1 MYMLRLK
8 TQWRAGT
15 AFTCRTQP
23 FVRFS
28 YQPNMPCL
36 DGAVERRHDSHSSTR
51 VFLQHVELF
60 RDDSLSVGTYNR
72 ASRSVMIYERCG
84 GESKAPLQGFCCVC
98 SLLTRF
104 YRQWSTA
111 VAHDV
116 CLEHMTDGQETLE
129 EVLARSDMI
138 I

>member
-1 MYMLRLK
+1 M
-8 TQWRAGT
+8 
-15 AFTCRTQP
+15 
-23 FVRFS
+23 
-28 YQPNMPCL
+28 QPNVSIEAGSCR

-51 VFLQHVELF
+51 VFHQHVELF
-60 RDDSLSVGTYNR
+60 RDDSLSVGNYTR
-72 ASRSVMIYERCG
+72 ALRSVMKYESCG
-84 GESKAPLQGFCCVC
+84 GESKAPLQGFCCGC

-116 CLEHMTDGQETLE
+116 CLEHMTDSRETLE
-129 EVLARSDMI
+129 EVLAESDMI

>member
-23 FVRFS
+23 SVRFS
-28 YQPNMPCL
+28 YQPNMSCL

-51 VFLQHVELF
+51 SFLQHVELF
-60 RDDSLSVGTYNR
+60 RDDSLSVGTYAE
-72 ASRSVMIYERCG
+72 ASKSVLIYERG
-84 GESKAPLQGFCCVC
+84 GAESQAPLQDFCCVC
-98 SLLTRF
+98 FLLTRF
-104 YRQWSTA
+104 YKRWSTT